1 MNESL
6 CTSFPWLQGHVA
18 VQLQVLFLALRLW
31 GRLPADVTAQCSVLP
46 QGVQP
51 PAADFFTTSR
61 PAAARHPEDAA
72 AAFFSAEHL
81 AKVLE
86 PLRSSTA
93 SHPRL
98 HSVWTTVLAL
108 LIPGFTP
115 SKV

>member
-1 MNESL
+1 M
-6 CTSFPWLQGHVA
+6 CTSSLWLQSQVV
-18 VQLQVLFLALRLW
+18 VQLQVLFMALRLW
-31 GRLPADVTAQCSVLP
+31 GRLPADVAAGCSVLP

-51 PAADFFTTSR
+51 PAVDFFTTSK
-61 PAAARHPEDAA
+61 PAAASHPEDAA

-86 PLRSSTA
+86 PLRSSTS

-115 SKV
+115 SKVRVR